1 MFAEFNSLFRSKI
14 ISFLINL
21 KMKLK
26 IFGFLYLTRE
36 QFVIIE
42 IILFSFFFLLTIF
55 FFSWTVPE
63 YVNDPLV
70 LFHAKYLKYVTLIL
84 SFLIVAETQ
93 YYLNKF
99 ISKQLEINE
108 LQRQKIELQNN
119 EIMQSIRYAGRI
131 QEAILPDNNKLPEN
145 LEHFI
150 FYKPKDIVSGDFYW
164 FAEHYGKTVIVAGDC
179 TGHGVPGAF
188 MSILGISSLND
199 IINETDKELDSGEI
213 LYILRD
219 KIITS
224 LKQDTEDSISVSGI
238 DLALII
244 LDIKNNTIQFSGA
257 KNPLFLIRNKKKP
270 ANFKNADYSI
280 TEFDNYTLYH
290 FKPDKMHIGLYPVFQ
305 PFKTQSINFE
315 NEDTI
320 YMFSDGFVDQM
331 GGVLGKKLMNKR
343 FKNMLLNIQNKKMSA
358 QKEIIERY
366 FNKWKGNFEQTDDVI
381 LFGLKT

>member
-1 MFAEFNSLFRSKI
+1 
-14 ISFLINL
+14 
-21 KMKLK
+21 MKLK
-26 IFGFLYLTRE
+26 IFGFIYLTRN

-55 FFSWTVPE
+55 FFSWSVPE

-70 LFHAKYLKYVTLIL
+70 LFHAKYLKYISLAL

-108 LQRQKIELQNN
+108 LQRQKIELQND

-131 QEAILPDNNKLPEN
+131 QEAILPANNKLPASLN
-145 LEHFI
+145 RFI

-164 FAEHYGKTVIVAGDC
+164 FAEHYGKTVIVTGDC

-199 IINETDKELDSGEI
+199 IINETENELTSGEI
-213 LYILRD
+213 LDILRD
-219 KIITS
+219 KVITS
-224 LKQDTEDSISVSGI
+224 LKQDIKDSISVSGI

-244 LDIKNNTIQFSGA
+244 LDIKNKQIQYSGA
-257 KNPLFLIRNKKKP
+257 KNPLFLIRNIKYP
-270 ANFKNADYSI
+270 SNFKNVNFST
-280 TEFDNYTLYH
+280 TEFENFVLYH
-290 FKPDKMHIGLYPVFQ
+290 FKPDKMHIGLHPIFH
-305 PFKTQSINFE
+305 PFKTQIINFE
-315 NEDTI
+315 KDDTI

-331 GGVLGKKLMNKR
+331 GGNLGKKLMNRR
-343 FKNMLLNIQNKKMSA
+343 FKNMLLNIQNKKMST
-358 QKEIIERY
+358 QKEIIEKY
-366 FNKWKGNFEQTDDVI
+366 FNRWKGNFEQTDDVI
-381 LFGLKT
+381 IFGIKLNGNT

>member
-1 MFAEFNSLFRSKI
+1 
-14 ISFLINL
+14 
-21 KMKLK
+21 MKLK

-42 IILFSFFFLLTIF
+42 IILFSFFFLLTVF
-55 FFSWTVPE
+55 FFSWTVPK

-145 LEHFI
+145 LKHFI

-270 ANFKNADYSI
+270 ASFKNADYSI

-305 PFKTQSINFE
+305 PFKTQIINFE
-315 NEDTI
+315 NGDTI

-381 LFGLKT
+381 LFGIKT